1 MKSLIKNGMTI
12 LCLAVIIAVALPAQ
26 AGKKDK
32 DKGNNNGAIQALQAE
47 DDNLHRRIDA
57 IEDGGTGPDLS
68 GYGVPFSAEGTL
80 KNVVVLSQD
89 LGNGNT
95 LYKIRSRYANSTE
108 EISINSSPI
117 IKPFIA
123 NNVRVETDGSGDI
136 ISLDNN
142 IDAPDTAN
150 YENYN
155 VESSTYD
162 VGQFLMDPLPDPL
175 MKTVIHDTNREVFTC
190 SGSTVQLCTSY
201 AIDVTTDFFSYIYTW
216 NSIMALGG
224 PYTFNDMTFDD
235 VRMES
240 YTAPSG
246 KSRIRAKGIG
256 MIFEENNNGNDHDGQ
271 QIIIYYQANGSSV
284 GKLEGTPFDTG
295 QPLYGLFF

>member
-1 MKSLIKNGMTI
+1 MKSLIKNGMAM

-32 DKGNNNGAIQALQAE
+32 DKGNNAAIQALEAE
-47 DDNLHRRIDA
+47 DENLHRRIDA

-108 EISINSSPI
+108 MIKINYNTWISP
-117 IKPFIA
+117 PFIA
-123 NNVRVETDGSGDI
+123 NNVRVETDGSGSI
-136 ISLDNN
+136 ISIDNSIN
-142 IDAPDTAN
+142 APDTVN
-150 YENYN
+150 YVNYYVENSYYS
-155 VESSTYD
+155 VEAD
-162 VGQFLMDPLPDPL
+162 KVIIPLD
-175 MKTVIHDTNREVFTC
+175 KIVKNDTKREVFTC

-201 AIDVTTDFFSYIYTW
+201 AIDATTGNFSIYTW
-216 NSIMALGG
+216 SSIRALGG
-224 PYTFNDMTFDD
+224 PYTFNGMTFDD

-246 KSRIRAKGIG
+246 KARIRAKGIG

-284 GKLEGTPFDTG
+284 GSLLGTPFDTDEDLEG
-295 QPLYGLFF
+295 VFF